1 MSSYAKYCRDQ
12 AGECARRARLAS
24 SPEVAVHCRELELRW
39 LRLAEKARA
48 PAARTAIPAGGRR
61 RWSPDSVTSRSSL
74 PGLTPQVGLARLAA
88 PNDAELGQARVLM
101 QSIHTS

>member
-48 PAARTAIPAGGRR
+48 PGRPHRDIGSGPMVARP
-61 RWSPDSVTSRSSL
+61 
-74 PGLTPQVGLARLAA
+74 
-88 PNDAELGQARVLM
+88 
-101 QSIHTS
+101 